1 MINNIDWTNPL
12 IKIFQYFTVEEA
24 LYLPSWKVM
33 HIPSKVEQ
41 ENILK
46 LAEKLDLVREFIK
59 SPISVRCWIRPVLN
73 NPASQYHGQDY
84 NKFIKGAPGSSH
96 KTGLAVDW
104 HSPGTNCDDMRKFLI
119 GKLAEWDLRMEDLPK
134 SSWIHL
140 AADYK
145 TGNHFFKP

>member
-1 MINNIDWTNPL
+1 MTNNIDWTNPKA
-12 IKIFQYFTVEEA
+12 KISKYFIVKEA
-24 LYLPSWKVM
+24 LYLPSWQAL

-46 LAEKLDLVREFIK
+46 LAEKMDLVREFIK
-59 SPISVRCWIRPVLN
+59 STISVHCWIRPVLN
-73 NPASQYHGQDY
+73 NPASPYHGQDY
-84 NKFIKGAPGSSH
+84 NAHVKGAPGSSH

-104 HSPGTNCDDMRKFLI
+104 SCIGSNCDDLRKFLI

-134 SSWIHL
+134 STWIHL

-145 TGNHFFKP
+145 TGNYFFKP